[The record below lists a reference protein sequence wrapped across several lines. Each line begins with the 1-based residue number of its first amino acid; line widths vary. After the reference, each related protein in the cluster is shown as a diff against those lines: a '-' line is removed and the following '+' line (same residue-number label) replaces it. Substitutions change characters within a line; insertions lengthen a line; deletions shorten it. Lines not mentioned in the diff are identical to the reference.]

1 MANGHQTL
9 NQDENATS
17 DTAAELMLFLAASPS
32 PVQRKK
38 DMGIGGIGGLGL
50 GGEENTGMKGRRLF
64 SGMGSM
70 NEEVRVGEPDFGGIF
85 SGAEEGGLGD
95 PIIGNGIGGR
105 NDSTGSISSS
115 NSALTNPSSTA
126 SFELPDSDPA
136 KSTLMLAPTT
146 PSRDRDRARSVSG
159 GDWGAFI
166 NASPGTNK
174 LVMESPGGHL
184 GLRSLTG
191 LTGE

>member
-50 GGEENTGMKGRRLF
+50 GGDDSSGMKGRRLF
-64 SGMGSM
+64 SGMGGAID
-70 NEEVRVGEPDFGGIF
+70 ETRGEGNMFGGDIF
-85 SGAEEGGLGD
+85 SGAGEGALEDAIVGGA
-95 PIIGNGIGGR
+95 GR
-105 NDSTGSISSS
+105 NDSTGSLSSS
-115 NSALTNPSSTA
+115 TSALTNPSSTA
-126 SFELPDSDPA
+126 SFETDPA

-159 GDWGAFI
+159 GDWGAFL
-166 NASPGTNK
+166 NAASPVANK
-174 LVMESPGGHL
+174 HVLESPGGHL
-184 GLRSLTG
+184 GLRSLAG